1 MTTSE
6 AMRSHA
12 KPRHRHGE
20 VRRQHR
26 EEQQSGHQSD
36 DLRQLHNST
45 SAKNDDSGK
54 EKVRRDLLYVE
65 IWTVHVTS
73 ITFTMTWMT
82 WMTSYHGHH
91 TMDNDIW
98 WHHTS
103 AISLVDLTSPPRCSN
118 SWGPR
123 WCGPSANDSK
133 SRCSGSTPPG
143 NETKRNKKKRNKE
156 KEHRNDRKNPQ
167 DRTG

>member
-82 WMTSYHGHH
+82 WMTSYHGQ
-91 TMDNDIW
+91 
-98 WHHTS
+98 WHMMTS
-103 AISLVDLTSPPRCSN
+103 YICHISGRSHFASSVLQLLGTTVMWAFCERFEKSLFRVDTT
-118 SWGPR
+118 WQ
-123 WCGPSANDSK
+123 
-133 SRCSGSTPPG
+133 
-143 NETKRNKKKRNKE
+143 RNKKKQK
-156 KEHRNDRKNPQ
+156 KKKKQ
-167 DRTG
+167 GKRT

>member
-26 EEQQSGHQSD
+26 EDQQSGHQSD

-65 IWTVHVTS
+65 IWTVHVVHVTC
-73 ITFTMTWMT
+73 ITFTMTW
-82 WMTSYHGHH
+82 TSYHGHH
-91 TMDNDIW
+91 T
-98 WHHTS
+98 S
-103 AISLVDLTSPPRCSN
+103 AIHLPYICHI
-118 SWGPR
+118 
-123 WCGPSANDSK
+123 
-133 SRCSGSTPPG
+133 SGTACYIST
-143 NETKRNKKKRNKE
+143 
-156 KEHRNDRKNPQ
+156 
-167 DRTG
+167 